1 MIINSLLGETRSRK
15 ARVAFCKLQSALIFH
30 KAHNDANVLA
40 SQLPKLF
47 QYRPFALM
55 AANLKFF
62 CMYLN

>member
-30 KAHNDANVLA
+30 KAHNDASVLA

-47 QYRPFALM
+47 QYCTDGC
-55 AANLKFF
+55 KFKILLHVF
-62 CMYLN
+62 KLA